1 MIFKNGRIK
10 NMIVLFWSIVFIISL
25 ALMIKAADWLLEKSE
40 KIGLA
45 LGISPFIVGVTIVGA
60 GTSFPELISGLMAVW
75 QGATEIVVAN
85 AVGSN
90 IANILLVVG
99 LSAVI
104 ARKIVVHKS
113 LIDLDLPLLA
123 ISTALVLGIIWDR
136 QVGFVEGLLLF
147 VTYGIY
153 LTYTMMHKE
162 TESAEIERE
171 GDLPDI
177 IPSARIREKGKG
189 KKMARR
195 PKIVGTDLML
205 LLAGIAGLFLGSKY
219 LIQSVIELSAILN
232 ISAGLI
238 AITAVALGTSLPEL
252 LVSVKAASQGKAEI
266 AIGNI
271 FGSNVFNLL
280 LVIGFPAL
288 FKTLMIDE
296 KTFMIGVPV
305 LIMATLIFVISGISR
320 KVHVW
325 EGLMYLVLYVLFIAK
340 LFNIF

>member
-1 MIFKNGRIK
+1 MI
-10 NMIVLFWSIVFIISL
+10 LFWTIVFIVSL
-25 ALMIKAADWLLEKSE
+25 ALMIKSADWLLEKSE

-85 AVGSN
+85 AIGSN

-99 LSAVI
+99 IAAVV

-123 ISTALVLGIIWDR
+123 ISTGLTLGIIWDR
-136 QVGFVEGLLLF
+136 QVTLAEGLLLI
-147 VTYGIY
+147 VTYAIY

-162 TESAEIERE
+162 TEDADIEKHK
-171 GDLPDI
+171 DLPDI
-177 IPSARIREKGKG
+177 IPSAKTKS
-189 KKMARR
+189 KKKEHKTIKR
-195 PKIVGTDLML
+195 PKIKGIDLML
-205 LLAGIAGLFLGSKY
+205 LMAGIIGLFLGSKY

-238 AITAVALGTSLPEL
+238 AITAVAVGTSLPEL
-252 LVSVKAASQGKAEI
+252 LVSIKAARAGKAEI

-280 LVIGFPAL
+280 LVIGVPAL
-288 FKTLMIDE
+288 FKTLVVDE
-296 KTFMIGVPV
+296 KTFMIGIPV
-305 LIMATLIFVISGISR
+305 LILATFIFIISGISR
-320 KVHVW
+320 KIHIW
-325 EGLMYLVLYVLFIAK
+325 EGLMYLVIYVLFIVK

>member
-1 MIFKNGRIK
+1 M
-10 NMIVLFWSIVFIISL
+10 VLFWSIVFIVSL
-25 ALMIKAADWLLEKSE
+25 ALMIKSADWLLEKSE

-99 LSAVI
+99 VSAVV

-136 QVGFVEGLLLF
+136 QVTLAEAILLLM
-147 VTYGIY
+147 TYVIY

-162 TESAEIERE
+162 TEDADIERHK
-171 GDLPDI
+171 DLPDI
-177 IPSARIREKGKG
+177 IPPVKT
-189 KKMARR
+189 KKKEHKSIKR
-195 PKIVGTDLML
+195 PKVKGIDLML
-205 LLAGIAGLFLGSKY
+205 LLAGIVGLFIGSKY
-219 LIQSVIELSAILN
+219 LIQSVIELSVILQ
-232 ISAGLI
+232 ISTGII
-238 AITAVALGTSLPEL
+238 AMSAVAVGTSLPEL
-252 LVSVKAASQGKAEI
+252 LVSVKAARQGKAEI

-288 FKTLMIDE
+288 FSTLAVDE
-296 KTFMIGVPV
+296 KTFMVGVPV

-320 KVHVW
+320 KIHVW
-325 EGLMYLVLYVLFIAK
+325 EGLMYLILYVLFIVK